1 MSTNFEI
8 SRARNPQ
15 WTDENHNMIDLEVD
29 FAPLDEEWLPYTC
42 SPTDVVEHSRELYRR
57 ALAGEFGDIARET
70 QYTEDDRWSPI
81 FEEKITVSNEVL
93 VQILLEKGILTDD
106 EVDSILVEETEPLGF
121 RRPTTDGTNPIY
133 GGGMA

>member
-42 SPTDVVEHSRELYRR
+42 SPNDVVEHSRELYRR

-70 QYTEDDRWSPI
+70 QYTVEDRWTPY
-81 FEEKITVSNEVL
+81 FEDTIEVSSEAL
-93 VQILLEKGILTDD
+93 VQILLEKGIITDD
-106 EVDSILVEETEPLGF
+106 EVDAMILEKRQPIGY
-121 RRPTTDGTNPIY
+121 RRATKDGTSPMY